1 MLDRQSPIP
10 GLYRLKI
17 MQRIDSILIA
27 ALVASILQFTPTAR
41 GTVVAAWNYNS
52 LVNASYIAATTGNG
66 TTAGYGQGAPSAPL
80 SSIINN
86 GSASDPGTT
95 QSSTTYNRS
104 ITVNPPLLTAANLGV
119 GVKWT
124 TSTAGYTDPINIT
137 WSQTVGYRSS
147 RYWQIL
153 ASTDGTTFV
162 IPTGG
167 IGSNISSSVTS
178 YDSSNTAIN
187 GNATATISNSGL
199 IDIRTLNFN
208 SLAPTS
214 TTNNSIT
221 ANGWG
226 FLDNLS
232 FTLPTGKGYENNCRR
247 RSKSGIFAG
256 AKVNGFQSV

>member
-1 MLDRQSPIP
+1 M
-10 GLYRLKI
+10 
-17 MQRIDSILIA
+17 
-27 ALVASILQFTPTAR
+27 TA
-41 GTVVAAWNYNS
+41 TYQ
-52 LVNASYIAATTGNG
+52 AATTGNG

-80 SSIINN
+80 SSVINN
-86 GSASDPGTT
+86 GSAGDPGTT

-104 ITVNPPLLTAANLGV
+104 ITVNPPLLTAANLSV

-153 ASTDGTTFV
+153 ASTDGMTFV

-178 YDSSNTAIN
+178 YDSSNATIN

-199 IDIRTLNFN
+199 IDIRTLNFSRPATTSVIQKF
-208 SLAPTS
+208 SLGSQWQT
-214 TTNNSIT
+214 
-221 ANGWG
+221 
-226 FLDNLS
+226 
-232 FTLPTGKGYENNCRR
+232 EVR
-247 RSKSGIFAG
+247 
-256 AKVNGFQSV
+256 